1 MPVTGE
7 SHSRESLS
15 ADLRL
20 VATGDRR
27 AFERVY
33 ERTCAKLMGICLG
46 VVGERAAAE
55 DVLQEVY
62 VIVWRQAARFD
73 PARASPIT
81 WLGMIARNRAIDWRR
96 AHERRADRFGHTLP
110 PFIAD
115 ESVPVDQAM
124 AAAQVEQRAVLCLDR
139 LNQDQREAI
148 RDAFLGGHTYLALAE
163 KWAVPLGTIKSR
175 IRRGL
180 IELKKC
186 MADD

>member
-1 MPVTGE
+1 MKGDPQ
-7 SHSRESLS
+7 SRELLS
-15 ADLRL
+15 ADLKRT
-20 VATGDRR
+20 AAGDRR

-33 ERTCAKLMGICLG
+33 AHTSAKLFGICIS
-46 VVGERAAAE
+46 VIGERAAAE

-62 VIVWRQAARFD
+62 VIVWREAGRFD

-96 AHERRADRFGHTLP
+96 AHERRADRFGQTLP

-115 ESVPVDQAM
+115 DSVPIDQAI
-124 AAAQVEQRAVLCLDR
+124 AAAETEQQAVECLDT
-139 LNQDQREAI
+139 LSQDQRDAI
-148 RDAFLGGHTYLALAE
+148 RDAFLGGHTYLALSE
-163 KWAVPLGTIKSR
+163 KWGVPLGTIKSR

>member
-1 MPVTGE
+1 MTGDPQ
-7 SHSRESLS
+7 SRDLLS
-15 ADLRL
+15 ADLQL
-20 VATGDRR
+20 AAAGDRR

-33 ERTCAKLMGICLG
+33 ANTSAKLFGICLG
-46 VVGERAAAE
+46 IVGERAAAE

-62 VIVWRQAARFD
+62 VIVWRQASRFD
-73 PARASPIT
+73 PKRASPIT

-110 PFIAD
+110 PFLAD

-124 AAAQVEQRAVLCLDR
+124 ASAQAEQQAVDCLDR
-139 LNQDQREAI
+139 LNHDQRGAI